1 MATTDFKVI
10 GTRPIRHDGT
20 DKVTGRAKYGGD
32 TAAADLL
39 HAKILRSPHAHAR
52 IVSIDTSKAAAH
64 PGVRGVITGM
74 DLPELGPGTIEVG
87 ETPSVNA
94 MQMSTNVMART
105 KVLYKGH
112 AVAAVAADSPYSSV
126 VDGRFRGGHITRAHG
141 APADNVHAMQ
151 LELTQRNYM
160 DEVNLE
166 YDADRA
172 ARLVD
177 IIRSMLQSFM
187 SGKGV

>member
-1 MATTDFKVI
+1 M
-10 GTRPIRHDGT
+10 
-20 DKVTGRAKYGGD
+20 
-32 TAAADLL
+32 
-39 HAKILRSPHAHAR
+39 
-52 IVSIDTSKAAAH
+52 
-64 PGVRGVITGM
+64 
-74 DLPELGPGTIEVG
+74 
-87 ETPSVNA
+87 
-94 MQMSTNVMART
+94 
-105 KVLYKGH
+105 
-112 AVAAVAADSPYSSV
+112 AADSPYSSV

-172 ARLVD
+172 VRLVD
-177 IIRSMLQSFM
+177 TIRSMLQSFM